1 MSNVN
6 RQFQNHQSY
15 QNSKCGSNPSIKNY
29 SSSNGDGGS
38 LAVLIWVVG
47 LILLI
52 VMLAIGG

>member
-15 QNSKCGSNPSIKNY
+15 QNSKSGSNPQIKNY

-38 LAVLIWVVG
+38 LAVLIWIVG
-47 LILLI
+47 LIILVI
-52 VMLAIGG
+52 ISAIGS